1 MNIFQQFFKS
11 IYSPQTVAKFRNQG
25 IGKTILYVFVL
36 MLISVSVSAI
46 QLGTG
51 ISNTVN
57 NFQVA
62 LKTDI
67 PDFELKNS
75 VLTSELVEPLFI
87 TIDGEQFI
95 FDTTGSLTIR
105 DIEQN
110 HTHVLALL
118 ETEAVFITEG
128 ITESFRYRE
137 FGNLNFTKEQVEEI
151 TSSVINLLPLIIA
164 VVVLILYFFLTAMK
178 FIGVFFLSF
187 IALLIRKK
195 LNLILPY
202 KKVWILSAYAVTL
215 PTIFFTITDALY
227 IFIPFSFTL
236 YWVVALIMIYLI
248 FKELSTIHEDNEP
261 EQL

>member
-75 VLTSELVEPLFI
+75 VLTSELEEPLFI

-110 HTHVLALL
+110 YTHVLALL

-195 LNLILPY
+195 LDLILPY

-215 PTIFFTITDALY
+215 PTIFFAITDALY

-236 YWVVALIMIYLI
+236 YWVVAIIMIYLI
-248 FKELSTIHEDNEP
+248 FKEISTIHEDNEP